1 MRCCILVF
9 YKNEALEAW
18 PFYSNPRLFYKITA
32 IVHCPNCLSFGGTRA
47 PSQFMNSP
55 FKKSVLNAAVV
66 ISAIGYFVD
75 IYDLIIFNVV
85 KKKSLEAL
93 GYVGE
98 AFKTQ
103 EIFLF
108 NLQMAG
114 MLLGG
119 LLWGILGDKRGRAS
133 VLFGSILLY
142 SLANIANAFV
152 PNAEWYGVC
161 RFIAGVGL
169 AGELGAGITLV
180 VESMDKESRG
190 YGTMVIVSLGALGAV
205 AASQIGK
212 VDWKLAYIIGGVMG
226 LLILLLRVA
235 SLESHMFKNMKN
247 KEVNQGNFFM
257 LFANWDRFTRYL
269 GCIVIGFP
277 VWFVIGILIALSGR
291 FTYHIGVSGEVS
303 VADCVLYAYLGLSF
317 GDLLSGLFSQWFRN
331 RKKVILG
338 YLISNFILMM
348 VYLFVRDISD
358 TVFYFI
364 CFLLGAAT
372 GYWAL
377 FVTVA
382 AEQFGTNL
390 RSTVTN
396 TVPNFV
402 RGGVIPITLGF
413 KYLSNTFLGDDILAA
428 LVVGLIC
435 IALATWGT
443 WRVQETFG
451 KDLDYIEE

>member
-1 MRCCILVF
+1 MSEPLKKGVF
-9 YKNEALEAW
+9 
-18 PFYSNPRLFYKITA
+18 
-32 IVHCPNCLSFGGTRA
+32 
-47 PSQFMNSP
+47 
-55 FKKSVLNAAVV
+55 NAAVI

-85 KKKSLEAL
+85 KKRSLEAI

-119 LLWGILGDKRGRAS
+119 ILWGILGDKKGRAS
-133 VLFGSILLY
+133 VLFGSILMY

-152 PNAEWYGVC
+152 TNIEMYGLC

-180 VESMDKESRG
+180 LESMDKEKRG
-190 YGTMVIVSLGALGAV
+190 YGTMIIVTLGALGAV
-205 AASQIGK
+205 VASFVGRI
-212 VDWKLAYIIGGVMG
+212 DWQMAYITGGVMG
-226 LLILLLRVA
+226 LLILLLRVS
-235 SLESHMFKNMKN
+235 SLESGMFKNMKG
-247 KEVNQGNFFM
+247 KALKQGNLLVLLSSKDR
-257 LFANWDRFTRYL
+257 LFRYL
-269 GCIVIGFP
+269 GCIVIGLP
-277 VWFVIGILIALSGR
+277 VWFVIGILINLSER
-291 FTYHIGVSGEVS
+291 FAYQIGITQGQVS
-303 VADCVLYAYLGLSF
+303 VADSVLFAYLGLSF
-317 GDLLSGLFSQWFRN
+317 GDLLSGLFSQWFKN
-331 RKKVILG
+331 RRKIIFG
-338 YLISNFILMM
+338 YLFANLVLVLVF
-348 VYLFVRDISD
+348 LFAREITANMFS
-358 TVFYFI
+358 FL

-390 RSTVTN
+390 RSTVAN

-402 RGGVIPITLGF
+402 RGAVVPITLGY
-413 KYLSNTFLGDDILAA
+413 KYFESTLFDPVAAALIVGFICLALAA
-428 LVVGLIC
+428 WC
-435 IALATWGT
+435 TY
-443 WRVQETFG
+443 RVHETFG